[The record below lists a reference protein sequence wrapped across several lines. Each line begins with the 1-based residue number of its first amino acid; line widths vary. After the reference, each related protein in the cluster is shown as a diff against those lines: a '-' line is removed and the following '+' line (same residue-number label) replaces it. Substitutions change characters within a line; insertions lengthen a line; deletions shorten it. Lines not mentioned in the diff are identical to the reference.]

1 MAFKIYYDNNHVLTK
16 NKNSFTLFEE
26 WNEHEN
32 NEYKEIK
39 QKTKKNNEIKNYQWL
54 KNIALVEFIL
64 KWLAIEYVGKCWYLV
79 LFVLKYWFKSMRKLI
94 LLQEIRCRLNTCAIS
109 KICLKYLP
117 QLPKYSTLN
126 ILIQQLHEKSNS

>member
-39 QKTKKNNEIKNYQWL
+39 QKTKKNNEIN
-54 KNIALVEFIL
+54 NE
-64 KWLAIEYVGKCWYLV
+64 
-79 LFVLKYWFKSMRKLI
+79 KLSVI
-94 LLQEIRCRLNTCAIS
+94 KKHRFSWI
-109 KICLKYLP
+109 YP
-117 QLPKYSTLN
+117 
-126 ILIQQLHEKSNS
+126 